1 MGENEQLT
9 APQRRAITA
18 LLEQRDIRAAAKAA
32 KVGESSLHRW
42 LREDAGFVVELRAAE
57 GQVID
62 TVTRRLLQHQDVAM
76 TTILLIM
83 ADTKHPVSVRLKAAV
98 AVVDFML
105 KLRDL
110 RNVEERL
117 TALEANLVQQS
128 R

>member
-1 MGENEQLT
+1 MDENERLT

-32 KVGESSLHRW
+32 RVGETTLYRW
-42 LREDAGFVVELRAAE
+42 LREDASFVAELRTVE
-57 GQVID
+57 GMVID

-76 TTILLIM
+76 TTILRIM
-83 ADTKHPVSVRLKAAV
+83 ADQEYPASIRLKAAT
-98 AVVDFML
+98 AVVEFML

-117 TALEANLVQQS
+117 TALEAQLVQ